1 MEDAQIIQ
9 LFFSR
14 SEEAIKALAEKYG
27 TSCQKLSINILQS
40 SRDAEECVND
50 SYLTVWNRVPPANP
64 SPFLPISAKLS
75 GTFLLTGTGN
85 ATQPSGLMP

>member
-27 TSCQKLSINILQS
+27 TACQKLSINILQD

-64 SPFLPISAKLS
+64 SPLFAYLCKIVRNLSIDRYRKRHAAKR
-75 GTFLLTGTGN
+75 
-85 ATQPSGLMP
+85 LMP